1 MVKKTFS
8 TLRFVLALCM
18 PHYIKLPL
26 NYIMLAR
33 RTSRIFTWNPC
44 TYLLADNTKTKPMAR
59 EYLSTK
65 NKT

>member
-18 PHYIKLPL
+18 PHFVKLPL
-26 NYIMLAR
+26 NYIILAR
-33 RTSRIFTWNPC
+33 RTSRTFAWNPC
-44 TYLLADNTKTKPMAR
+44 TYLLADNTMAR

>member
-33 RTSRIFTWNPC
+33 RTSRTFAWNPC